1 MAVQGTTRRTGDAH
15 RWWVLVTVVFGAF
28 ASLLDSTIVNTA
40 LPRVQRD
47 YGANLHQES
56 YVVTGYVLAA
66 GVVVPAAG
74 FLANRFGMKRVY
86 LSSLALFTVG
96 SALCGI
102 APNIGIL

>member
-1 MAVQGTTRRTGDAH
+1 MQGNPERPPDAY

-28 ASLLDSTIVNTA
+28 AGLLDSTIVNTA
-40 LPRVQRD
+40 LPRIQRD
-47 YGANLHQES
+47 FGANLHLAS

-86 LSSLALFTVG
+86 LG
-96 SALCGI
+96 S
-102 APNIGIL
+102 PIL